1 MENTTPTPIEAGDY
15 VLYAGTIYKVAEI
28 KDFPHGKMIGI
39 YDEPP
44 SNHIDYVKPE
54 SVIKALNPKIMHI
67 SGKVE
72 PSAIGL
78 INKMVDMVDKTTIE
92 KWIEENSGNFGGKL
106 ILDAMTYTIAC
117 HELLT
122 YLGLQGIDD
131 PKLWIDEYKT
141 MESLHKE
148 SSHTIR
154 MQAIEQEQLKAENE
168 SLKKALMKIYTF
180 DINYVNDM
188 QAIFQFREIAEQ
200 AHPDLNKNKNEL

>member
-1 MENTTPTPIEAGDY
+1 MENKTP
-15 VLYAGTIYKVAEI
+15 
-28 KDFPHGKMIGI
+28 
-39 YDEPP
+39 
-44 SNHIDYVKPE
+44 
-54 SVIKALNPKIMHI
+54 
-67 SGKVE
+67 
-72 PSAIGL
+72 
-78 INKMVDMVDKTTIE
+78 TTIE
-92 KWIEENSGNFGGKL
+92 KWIEENSDKFEFH
-106 ILDAMTYTIAC
+106 YAC
-117 HELLT
+117 KQLLT

-131 PKLWIDEYKT
+131 PKEWVDEYKT